1 MSMGSAVVAHQ
12 PQENTMNTTFIAT
25 AAANKISA
33 AKLAALNALVRGTRY
48 SISAGDGKKSPAYTL
63 CFEGPREYAD
73 PAVIA
78 EFRRITGGAT

>member
-1 MSMGSAVVAHQ
+1 
-12 PQENTMNTTFIAT
+12 MNTAFIAT